1 MASST
6 RQLYTGKLT
15 VATATPT
22 VGVRLP
28 TFAASS
34 DLPEANQTA
43 VGTLVWLIDDILIA
57 HNYMLLIYIYMF
69 LFTIIQN

>member
-22 VGVRLP
+22 VGIRLP
-28 TFAASS
+28 TFEAST

-43 VGTLVWLIDDILIA
+43 IGTLVWLVNDKKLQ
-57 HNYMLLIYIYMF
+57 LLKPGSGGNEW
-69 LFTIIQN
+69 TDS

>member
-15 VATATPT
+15 VATANPT

-28 TFAASS
+28 TFAESS
-34 DLPEANQTA
+34 DLPEANQTS
-43 VGTLVWLIDDILIA
+43 VGTLVWLVNDKKLQ
-57 HNYMLLIYIYMF
+57 LLKPGSGGNEW
-69 LFTIIQN
+69 TDS